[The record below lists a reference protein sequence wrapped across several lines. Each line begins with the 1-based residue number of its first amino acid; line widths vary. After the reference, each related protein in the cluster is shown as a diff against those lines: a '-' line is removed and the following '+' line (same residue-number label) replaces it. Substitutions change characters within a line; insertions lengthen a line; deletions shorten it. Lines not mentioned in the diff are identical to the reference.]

1 MERTMK
7 RNIIGIIVVVAVV
20 LGAGFYNGKTCI
32 NSRGP
37 GLAVENY
44 VRSMKDYRFE
54 DAYDHVTD
62 AMTDGAT
69 RAEWAGGQRQMFELG
84 DVEIGEVD
92 VRAPHRA
99 RQNMFF
105 CENRA
110 VVPNVLRAKDK
121 FNNQGSTEFELYT
134 VVKDGGAWKLDSQET
149 LFDEPDIHEWFP
161 GDEIPE
167 FLGQL

>member
-1 MERTMK
+1 MK
-7 RNIIGIIVVVAVV
+7 RNIIGIVVVVAIV
-20 LGAGFYNGKTCI
+20 LGGGFYNGKTCV
-32 NSRGP
+32 NSKGP
-37 GLAVENY
+37 RLAVENY

-54 DAYDHVTD
+54 DAYDFVTD
-62 AMTDGAT
+62 AMTDGAA
-69 RAEWAGGQRQMFELG
+69 RDEWAGGQRKLFELG
-84 DVEIGEVD
+84 EVKIGEVD
-92 VRAPHRA
+92 VRAPYRA

-105 CENRA
+105 CEDRA
-110 VVPNVLRAKDK
+110 VVPNVLRATDK

-161 GDEIPE
+161 NDEIPE